1 MRASGYTRRFCCKD
15 DALLRSW
22 DRLSAE
28 VPQVFGAGRGG
39 ARSMLCVCVCRTLCV
54 TQRCQQTGAKVMS
67 QDPGLPKD
75 PVAAEATAT
84 QELSLHIRT
93 CVKISCK
100 CAHPLAG
107 NTYKACVLKQGNVR
121 RRPGGALRHMM
132 STHQLTHVN
141 V

>member
-1 MRASGYTRRFCCKD
+1 
-15 DALLRSW
+15 
-22 DRLSAE
+22 
-28 VPQVFGAGRGG
+28 
-39 ARSMLCVCVCRTLCV
+39 
-54 TQRCQQTGAKVMS
+54 MS

-93 CVKISCK
+93 CVNSYAKDFSK